1 MRPLLIIVLVILS
14 SCSRD
19 LERSIF
25 IKDPEFPELPKYSEW
40 GLNTF
45 GVYIDRVPFIS
56 NDVDRPAKVILYDE
70 KLSFTLA
77 GDRHG
82 VYFSPSNLSL
92 NFVFSPAQNV
102 EDYVGLV
109 QLHDTS
115 WDLTDENML
124 VIFSEAAN
132 TDTLKILNGTL
143 KFTRAQHLFVD
154 KVSEEAILSGTFEFQ
169 ANYNGTFTTFSN
181 GRFDVGISKNNFYR
195 P

>member
-1 MRPLLIIVLVILS
+1 MVVFAADCVTVDCTVDCRPSTV
-14 SCSRD
+14 D
-19 LERSIF
+19 LR
-25 IKDPEFPELPKYSEW
+25 
-40 GLNTF
+40 
-45 GVYIDRVPFIS
+45 
-56 NDVDRPAKVILYDE
+56 VDRGPWSVDQIY
-70 KLSFTLA
+70 
-77 GDRHG
+77 
-82 VYFSPSNLSL
+82 SPSNLSL

-102 EDYVGLV
+102 EDYIGLV

-169 ANYNGTFTTFSN
+169 ANYNETFTTFSN